1 MTWFYP
7 YSPFS
12 VKKSYAYH
20 PDRVL
25 YSGKSYEA
33 ILSEFKESYQKDLN
47 ADIDNEY
54 PNLTINRTQ
63 YVLPIFE
70 QDWLMSKDSIPFD
83 ALKLDKMLLDVKQV
97 REVLLELVVQVDYTS
112 EEKGYLVNNIKTLLS
127 LEDRITQLKNENYLS
142 RWELKIQFHN
152 LYEEFMRNF
161 DLFVTFYER
170 SHH

>member
-12 VKKSYAYH
+12 VKKSYVYH
-20 PDRVL
+20 PDKVL
-25 YSGKSYEA
+25 DDGKSYEA

-47 ADIDNEY
+47 ADIDNEN

-70 QDWLMSKDSIPFD
+70 QDWLMSKDSIPFE
-83 ALKLDKMLLDVKQV
+83 AMKLDKMLLDVKQV
-97 REVLLELVVQVDYTS
+97 REVLLELVVKEDYTS
-112 EEKGYLVNNIKTLLS
+112 EERDYLVKNIKTLLS
-127 LEDRITQLKNENYLS
+127 LEDSITQLKNDKYLS
-142 RWELKIQFHN
+142 RRELKIQFHN
-152 LYEEFMRNF
+152 LYVEFIHNF

>member
-7 YSPFS
+7 YSSFS

-83 ALKLDKMLLDVKQV
+83 AMKLDKMLLDVKQV
-97 REVLLELVVQVDYTS
+97 REVLLELVVQVNYTS
-112 EEKGYLVNNIKTLLS
+112 EERDYLVNNIKTLLS
-127 LEDRITQLKNENYLS
+127 LEDNITQLKNDKYLS
-142 RWELKIQFHN
+142 RQELKIQFHN
-152 LYEEFMRNF
+152 LYVEYIHNF

>member
-12 VKKSYAYH
+12 VKKSYVYH
-20 PDRVL
+20 PDKVL
-25 YSGKSYEA
+25 YSSKSYEA
-33 ILSEFKESYQKDLN
+33 ILSEFRESYQKDLN

-83 ALKLDKMLLDVKQV
+83 AMKLDKMFLDVKQV

-112 EEKGYLVNNIKTLLS
+112 EERDYLVNNIKTLLS
-127 LEDRITQLKNENYLS
+127 LEDSITQLKNENYMS
-142 RWELKIQFHN
+142 RQELKNQFHN
-152 LYEEFMRNF
+152 LYVQYIHNF
-161 DLFVTFYER
+161 DIFVTFYER
-170 SHH
+170 AHH